1 MAKTLLSAY
10 TFTPGAANAGT
21 VVVPG
26 SYTLEQFLLITNVT
40 SGTILYQFNVPSKGA
55 VLSTGGGNTTLTLE
69 FSTSSMNAADRL
81 QVFVDDPAAGGGGG
95 GLTNAEL
102 RASPVPVSVSGV
114 ATAANQTSG
123 NSSLS
128 SIDGKVP
135 ALVSGR
141 LPVDGSGV
149 TQPVSG
155 TFWQATQPVSG
166 PLTDV
171 QLRAT
176 AVPVSGTF
184 WPTTQPISGSV
195 SITGTAAVSGPLTD
209 AELRATAVPVSGTF
223 WQATQPISGS
233 VSITGTPAV
242 TISGTPTV
250 SGPLTDTQLRA
261 TAVPVSASALP
272 LPTGAATETTLAAVN
287 GKLPALDSGR
297 LPVVLPA
304 GGGGLTNAELRSSP
318 VSVTNSAPSFMRAGF
333 AEVGSGIVG
342 KAAEEFTLLQTG
354 SGMTVNQSAGNLV
367 ITTGTTANSET
378 VIRSIDTFSGSLLA
392 RLKVTLS
399 QRIANQTFRYELADL
414 IGEALSYT
422 INSATSVTV
431 TFPTTNPFAAANV
444 GQSVRL
450 SRITGAAGIP
460 GRYAIASVSG
470 LTVTFTVAAWPA
482 SGSGSLTL
490 YGWNHIQLE
499 YSGTTAT
506 SANFDAQRRGWNSG
520 NTTATINTTAS
531 PGHVGQINFDVLTAA
546 FSDAVV
552 ASNTGYQWTNRAS
565 RIENVPDPETV
576 LYLFIVVQNGSTAPA
591 STTTLTTGFIQLED
605 QGRQKIRVASSDP
618 VGSHALPVQVLGGAL
633 GTQPVSGTVTSNIGT
648 GTVAAV
654 TAVTAANL
662 ALPGIIADV
671 ASAALTTTTTTA
683 AFTPTFGT
691 SYSVS
696 IPVTAVTGT
705 TPTLDVAI
713 EESDDS
719 GSNWFKVYDF
729 PRITGSG
736 MYRSPL
742 IRIVGNRVR
751 YVQTVGGTS
760 PSFTRAIN
768 RLQNSNSSE
777 AVRQLIDRSI
787 VLTTLNSTTPSLDTR
802 DAGNR
807 AQLVVN
813 VGAITTTAPA
823 LQMEGSDDN
832 GASWYAIGTPLTA
845 VASSTVQLTVVDI
858 NAALM
863 RVRVSTAGSG
873 VTSGYVMIKA
883 HD

>member
-1 MAKTLLSAY
+1 MAKQLLSSY
-10 TFTPGAANAGT
+10 SFTPGAANAGT

-55 VLSTGGGNTTLTLE
+55 VLTTGGGNTTLTLE
-69 FSTSSMNAADRL
+69 FSTQSMSAADRL

-95 GLTNAEL
+95 GLTDTQL

-114 ATAANQTSG
+114 ATAANQTTG

-184 WPTTQPISGSV
+184 WQATQPISGSV

-223 WQATQPISGS
+223 WQATQ
-233 VSITGTPAV
+233 
-242 TISGTPTV
+242 
-250 SGPLTDTQLRA
+250 
-261 TAVPVSASALP
+261 PVSASALP

-304 GGGGLTNAELRSSP
+304 GGGGLTDTELRATPVEVINTSP
-318 VSVTNSAPSFMRAGF
+318 VFMRAGF

-354 SGMTVNQSAGNLV
+354 SGMTVNQSSGNLV

-392 RLKVTLS
+392 RLKVILS

-414 IGEALSYT
+414 IGAALSYT

-431 TFPTTNPFAAANV
+431 TFPTTNPFTAANV

-482 SGSGSLTL
+482 SGSGTLTL
-490 YGWNHIQLE
+490 YGWNYIQLE

-506 SANFDAQRRGWNSG
+506 NASFDAQRRGWNSG

-531 PGHVGQINFDVLTAA
+531 PGHVGQISFDVFTTG
-546 FSDAVV
+546 FSDALV

-565 RIENVPDPETV
+565 RIENVPDPDTV

-591 STTTLTTGFIQLED
+591 STTTLTTGFIQIED

-633 GTQPVSGTVTSNIGT
+633 GTQPVSGTVTANIGT
-648 GTVAAV
+648 GTVA
-654 TAVTAANL
+654 AVTAANL

-719 GSNWFKVYDF
+719 GGNWFKVYDF
-729 PRITGSG
+729 PRITGTG
-736 MYRSPL
+736 IYRSPL

-751 YVQTVGGTS
+751 YVQTVGGTT

-873 VTSGYVMIKA
+873 VTAGYVMIKA

>member
-1 MAKTLLSAY
+1 MAKKLITSY
-10 TFTPGAANAGT
+10 TFTPGVSTVGT
-21 VVVPG
+21 VTIPG
-26 SYTLEQFLLITNVT
+26 TYTLEKFLLITNVT
-40 SGTILYQFNVPSKGA
+40 DNIIIYEFDVNSLGGTV
-55 VLSTGGGNTTLTLE
+55 STGGGNTTLALTYD
-69 FSTSSMNAADRL
+69 TSAMSSGDRL
-81 QVFVDDPAAGGGGG
+81 QIFVEEGTSSG
-95 GLTNAEL
+95 GLTDSEL
-102 RASPVPVSVSGV
+102 RASAVSASVSSLPLPTGA

-123 NSSLS
+123 NSSLT
-128 SIDGKVP
+128 SIDGKTP

-141 LPVDGSGV
+141 VPVDGSGV
-149 TQPVSG
+149 
-155 TFWQATQPVSG
+155 
-166 PLTDV
+166 
-171 QLRAT
+171 
-176 AVPVSGTF
+176 
-184 WPTTQPISGSV
+184 TQPISGSV

-209 AELRATAVPVSGTF
+209 AQLRAAAVSVSGPLTDTQLRATAVPVSGTF

-250 SGPLTDTQLRA
+250 SGPLTDVQLRA
-261 TAVPVSASALP
+261 TAVPVSGTFWQATQPVSASALP

-304 GGGGLTNAELRSSP
+304 GGSGLTNSELRASP
-318 VSVTNSAPSFMRAGF
+318 VPVTNSAPAFMRAGF

-367 ITTGTTANSET
+367 ITTGTTTNSET

-392 RLKVTLS
+392 RLKVILS

-431 TFPTTNPFAAANV
+431 TFPTTNPFTAANV
-444 GQSVRL
+444 GQGVRL

-470 LTVTFTVAAWPA
+470 LTVNFTVAAWPA
-482 SGSGSLTL
+482 SGSGTLTL
-490 YGWNHIQLE
+490 YGWNYIQLE

-506 SANFDAQRRGWNSG
+506 NASFDAQRRGWNSG

-531 PGHVGQINFDVLTAA
+531 PGHVGQINFDVLTAG
-546 FSDAVV
+546 FSDALV

-591 STTTLTTGFIQLED
+591 STTTLTTGFIQIED

-633 GTQPVSGTVTSNIGT
+633 GTQPVSGTVTANIGT

-654 TAVTAANL
+654 TSANL

-696 IPVTAVTGT
+696 IPVTAVTGS

-719 GSNWFKVYDF
+719 GGNWFKVYDF
-729 PRITGSG
+729 PRITGTG
-736 MYRSPL
+736 IYRSPL

-751 YVQTVGGTS
+751 YVQTVGGTT

-813 VGAITTTAPA
+813 IGAATTAPA

-832 GASWYAIGTPLTA
+832 GASWYSIGTPLTA
-845 VASSTVQLTVVDI
+845 VASSTVQLTVLDI

-863 RVRVSTAGSG
+863 RVRVSAAGLG
-873 VTSGYVMIKA
+873 VTPGYVLIKA

>member
-1 MAKTLLSAY
+1 MAKTLLSTY

-55 VLSTGGGNTTLTLE
+55 VLTTGGGNTTLTLE
-69 FSTSSMNAADRL
+69 FSTQSMSAADRL

-95 GLTNAEL
+95 GLTDTQL

-114 ATAANQTSG
+114 ATAANQATG

-166 PLTDV
+166 PLTDT

-184 WPTTQPISGSV
+184 WQATQP
-195 SITGTAAVSGPLTD
+195 VSGPLTD
-209 AELRATAVPVSGTF
+209 TQLRAAAVPVSGTF

-233 VSITGTPAV
+233 VSITGTAA
-242 TISGTPTV
+242 V
-250 SGPLTDTQLRA
+250 SGPLTDTELRA
-261 TAVPVSASALP
+261 TAVPVSGTFWQATQPVSASALP

-304 GGGGLTNAELRSSP
+304 GGGGLTDTELRASP
-318 VSVTNSAPSFMRAGF
+318 VPVTNSAPAFMRAGF
-333 AEVGSGIVG
+333 TEVGSGIVG

-354 SGMTVNQSAGNLV
+354 SGMTVNQSSGNLV

-392 RLKVTLS
+392 RLKVILS
-399 QRIANQTFRYELADL
+399 QRIANQTFRFELADL
-414 IGEALSYT
+414 IGEALSYA

-431 TFPTTNPFAAANV
+431 TFPTTNPFTAANV

-482 SGSGSLTL
+482 SGSGTLTL

-506 SANFDAQRRGWNSG
+506 NASFDAQRRGWNSG

-531 PGHVGQINFDVLTAA
+531 PGHVGQINFDVFTAA
-546 FSDAVV
+546 FSDALV

-591 STTTLTTGFIQLED
+591 STTTLTTRFIQIED

-633 GTQPVSGTVTSNIGT
+633 GTQPVSGTVTANIGT

-654 TAVTAANL
+654 TAANL
-662 ALPGIIADV
+662 ALPGIVADV

-696 IPVTAVTGT
+696 IPVTAVSGT

-719 GSNWFKVYDF
+719 GTNWFKVYDF
-729 PRITGSG
+729 PRITGTG
-736 MYRSPL
+736 IYRSPL

-751 YVQTVGGTS
+751 YVQTVGGGS

-873 VTSGYVMIKA
+873 VTAGYVMIKA

>member
-1 MAKTLLSAY
+1 MAKKLLSSY
-10 TFTPGAANAGT
+10 TFTPGAANVGT

-55 VLSTGGGNTTLTLE
+55 TLSSGGGNTTLALE
-69 FSTSSMNAADRL
+69 LSTVGMSGADRL
-81 QVFVDDPAAGGGGG
+81 QVFIDDLSTGGGG
-95 GLTNAEL
+95 GLTDAEL

-114 ATAANQTSG
+114 ATAANQATG

-166 PLTDV
+166 PLTN
-171 QLRAT
+171 
-176 AVPVSGTF
+176 
-184 WPTTQPISGSV
+184 TQ
-195 SITGTAAVSGPLTD
+195 
-209 AELRATAVPVSGTF
+209 LRATAVPVSGTF

-233 VSITGTPAV
+233 VSITGTAA
-242 TISGTPTV
+242 V
-250 SGPLTDTQLRA
+250 SGPLTNTELRA
-261 TAVPVSASALP
+261 TAVPVSGTFWQATQPVSASALP

-304 GGGGLTNAELRSSP
+304 GGGGLTDIELRASP
-318 VSVTNSAPSFMRAGF
+318 VEVINTSPAFMRAGF

-342 KAAEEFTLLQTG
+342 KAAEDFTLLQTG

-367 ITTGTTANSET
+367 ITTGTTVNSET

-392 RLKVTLS
+392 RLKVILS
-399 QRIANQTFRYELADL
+399 QRIANQIFRFELADL
-414 IGEALSYT
+414 IGEELSYT
-422 INSATSVTV
+422 INSATSITV
-431 TFPTTNPFAAANV
+431 TFPSVNPFTAANV

-450 SRITGAAGIP
+450 SQITGAAGIP

-482 SGSGSLTL
+482 SGSGTLTL
-490 YGWNHIQLE
+490 YGWNYIQLE

-506 SANFDAQRRGWNSG
+506 NASFDAQRRGWNSG

-531 PGHVGQINFDVLTAA
+531 PGHVGQLNFDVFAA
-546 FSDAVV
+546 GFSDALV
-552 ASNTGYQWTNRAS
+552 ASSTGYQWASRAS
-565 RIENVPDPETV
+565 RIENVPDPDTV

-591 STTTLTTGFIQLED
+591 STTTLTAGFIQIED

-618 VGSHALPVQVLGGAL
+618 VGSHALPVQVLGGDLATL
-633 GTQPVSGTVTSNIGT
+633 N
-648 GTVAAV
+648 
-654 TAVTAANL
+654 AANL
-662 ALPGIIADV
+662 AAPGIIADV
-671 ASAALTTTTTTA
+671 ASAGLTTTTTTA
-683 AFTPTFGT
+683 PRQPTFGI

-705 TPTLDVAI
+705 TPTLDVSI
-713 EESDDS
+713 EESDDT
-719 GSNWFKVYDF
+719 GVNWFKVYDF
-729 PRITGSG
+729 PRITAPGI
-736 MYRSPL
+736 YRSPL
-742 IRIVGNRVR
+742 IRIVGNRIR
-751 YVQTVGGTS
+751 YVQTVGGTT

-768 RLQNSNSSE
+768 RLQNSTSAD
-777 AVRQLIDRSI
+777 AVRQMIDRSI

-807 AQLVVN
+807 AQLVVS

-845 VASSTVQLTVVDI
+845 VANSTVQVTVLDI

-863 RVRVSTAGSG
+863 RARVSTAGSG
-873 VTSGYVMIKA
+873 VTAGYVLIKA

>member
-1 MAKTLLSAY
+1 MALRNAFGALALDATVTAIKTWLEARTGAKT
-10 TFTPGAANAGT
+10 TAN
-21 VVVPG
+21 
-26 SYTLEQFLLITNVT
+26 SI
-40 SGTILYQFNVPSKGA
+40 
-55 VLSTGGGNTTLTLE
+55 
-69 FSTSSMNAADRL
+69 
-81 QVFVDDPAAGGGGG
+81 
-95 GLTNAEL
+95 
-102 RASPVPVSVSGV
+102 SVNI
-114 ATAANQTSG
+114 ANDQT
-123 NSSLS
+123 
-128 SIDGKVP
+128 
-135 ALVSGR
+135 
-141 LPVDGSGV
+141 
-149 TQPVSG
+149 
-155 TFWQATQPVSG
+155 
-166 PLTDV
+166 
-171 QLRAT
+171 
-176 AVPVSGTF
+176 
-184 WPTTQPISGSV
+184 
-195 SITGTAAVSGPLTD
+195 
-209 AELRATAVPVSGTF
+209 VPVSGTF

-233 VSITGTPAV
+233 VSISGTPAVSISGTAAVSGPLTDTQLRAAAVPVSGPLTDTQLRATALPVTGTFFQATQPISGSVSITGTPTV

-261 TAVPVSASALP
+261 TAVPVSGTFWQATQPVSGSVSITGTAAVSGPLTDTELRATAVPVSGTFWQATQPVSASALP

-297 LPVVLPA
+297 LPVVLPT
-304 GGGGLTNAELRSSP
+304 GGGGLTNTELRATP
-318 VSVTNSAPSFMRAGF
+318 VEVTNTNPAFMRAGF

-342 KAAEEFTLLQTG
+342 KAAEDFTLLQTG

-392 RLKVTLS
+392 RLKVILS

-431 TFPTTNPFAAANV
+431 TFPATNPFTAANV

-470 LTVTFTVAAWPA
+470 LTVNFTVAAWPA
-482 SGSGSLTL
+482 SGSGTLTL
-490 YGWNHIQLE
+490 YGWNYIQLE

-506 SANFDAQRRGWNSG
+506 NANFDSQRRGWNSG

-633 GTQPVSGTVTSNIGT
+633 GTQPVSGTVTANIGT

-654 TAVTAANL
+654 TSANL
-662 ALPGIIADV
+662 ALPGIVADV
-671 ASAALTTTTTTA
+671 ASAALTSTA
-683 AFTPTFGT
+683 TAGPFTPTFGT
-691 SYSVS
+691 AYTVN

-719 GSNWFKVYDF
+719 GTNWFKVYDF

-742 IRIVGNRVR
+742 IRMVGNRVR

-768 RLQNSNSSE
+768 RLQNNNSAD

-807 AQLVVN
+807 AQLVVSI
-813 VGAITTTAPA
+813 GAATTAPA

-832 GASWYAIGTPLTA
+832 GANWYAIGTPLTA
-845 VASSTVQLTVVDI
+845 VASSTVQLTVLDI

-863 RVRVSTAGSG
+863 RVRVSTAGAT
-873 VTSGYVMIKA
+873 VTAGYVMIKA

>member
-1 MAKTLLSAY
+1 MAKTLLSSY
-10 TFTPGAANAGT
+10 SFTPGAANAGT

-55 VLSTGGGNTTLTLE
+55 VLTTGGGNTTLTLE

-114 ATAANQTSG
+114 ATAANQTSS

-128 SIDGKVP
+128 SIDGKLP
-135 ALVSGR
+135 ALVSSR

-184 WPTTQPISGSV
+184 WQATQPISGSV
-195 SITGTAAVSGPLTD
+195 SITGTVAVSGPLTD
-209 AELRATAVPVSGTF
+209 TELRATAVPVSGTF
-223 WQATQPISGS
+223 WQATQ
-233 VSITGTPAV
+233 
-242 TISGTPTV
+242 
-250 SGPLTDTQLRA
+250 
-261 TAVPVSASALP
+261 PVSASALP

-304 GGGGLTNAELRSSP
+304 GGGGLTNSELRASP

-342 KAAEEFTLLQTG
+342 KAAEDFTLLQTG

-378 VIRSIDTFSGSLLA
+378 VIRSINTFSGSLLA
-392 RLKVTLS
+392 RLKVILS
-399 QRIANQTFRYELADL
+399 QRIANQTFRFELADL

-431 TFPTTNPFAAANV
+431 TFPTTNPFTAANV

-470 LTVTFTVAAWPA
+470 LTVNFTVAAWPA
-482 SGSGSLTL
+482 SGSGTLTL

-506 SANFDAQRRGWNSG
+506 NASFDAQRRGWNSG

-531 PGHVGQINFDVLTAA
+531 PGHVGQLNFDVFTAG
-546 FSDAVV
+546 FSDALV

-591 STTTLTTGFIQLED
+591 STTTLTTGFIQIED

-633 GTQPVSGTVTSNIGT
+633 GTQPVSGTVTANIGT
-648 GTVAAV
+648 GTVA
-654 TAVTAANL
+654 AVTAANL

-696 IPVTAVTGT
+696 VPVTAVTGT
-705 TPTLDVAI
+705 SPTLDVAI

-719 GSNWFKVYDF
+719 GTNWFKVYDF

-845 VASSTVQLTVVDI
+845 VASSTVQLTVQDI

-873 VTSGYVMIKA
+873 VTAGYVMIKA

>member
-1 MAKTLLSAY
+1 MAKQLLSSY
-10 TFTPGAANAGT
+10 SFTPGAANAGT

-26 SYTLEQFLLITNVT
+26 TYTLEQFLLITNVT

-55 VLSTGGGNTTLTLE
+55 VLTTGGGNTTLTLE
-69 FSTSSMNAADRL
+69 FSTQSMSAADRL
-81 QVFVDDPAAGGGGG
+81 QVFIDDLTSSGGGGGGGGGG

-114 ATAANQTSG
+114 ATAANQTTG

-128 SIDGKVP
+128 SIDGKLP

-184 WPTTQPISGSV
+184 WQATQPISGSV

-209 AELRATAVPVSGTF
+209 AQLRATAVPVSGTF
-223 WQATQPISGS
+223 WQATQPVSGTVSANAGTNLNTSALALETGGNLATLTGRVPAQGQALMAASLPVAIASNQSALAVNSTPAAALLTTYSVTGVITINTVLATLDCSQYRS
-233 VSITGTPAV
+233 VSIQCTAMGTSGVV
-242 TISGTPTV
+242 TPEWSNDNTNWQGATI
-250 SGPLTDTQLRA
+250 LTQAGA
-261 TAVPVSASALP
+261 TATTFNAAGLWVAPVQARYL
-272 LPTGAATETTLAAVN
+272 
-287 GKLPALDSGR
+287 R
-297 LPVVLPA
+297 LRLSTA
-304 GGGGLTNAELRSSP
+304 
-318 VSVTNSAPSFMRAGF
+318 
-333 AEVGSGIVG
+333 
-342 KAAEEFTLLQTG
+342 
-354 SGMTVNQSAGNLV
+354 
-367 ITTGTTANSET
+367 TTA
-378 VIRSIDTFSGSLLA
+378 G
-392 RLKVTLS
+392 
-399 QRIANQTFRYELADL
+399 
-414 IGEALSYT
+414 
-422 INSATSVTV
+422 
-431 TFPTTNPFAAANV
+431 
-444 GQSVRL
+444 
-450 SRITGAAGIP
+450 
-460 GRYAIASVSG
+460 
-470 LTVTFTVAAWPA
+470 
-482 SGSGSLTL
+482 
-490 YGWNHIQLE
+490 
-499 YSGTTAT
+499 
-506 SANFDAQRRGWNSG
+506 
-520 NTTATINTTAS
+520 
-531 PGHVGQINFDVLTAA
+531 
-546 FSDAVV
+546 
-552 ASNTGYQWTNRAS
+552 
-565 RIENVPDPETV
+565 
-576 LYLFIVVQNGSTAPA
+576 
-591 STTTLTTGFIQLED
+591 TTTLSIHQFD
-605 QGRQKIRVASSDP
+605 DSRQFWLA
-618 VGSHALPVQVLGGAL
+618 
-633 GTQPVSGTVTSNIGT
+633 TQPVSGTVTSNIGT
-648 GTVAAV
+648 GTLAGV
-654 TAVTAANL
+654 TTVTTVSAVTAANL

-691 SYSVS
+691 GYSVS
-696 IPVTAVTGT
+696 IPVTAVSGT

-719 GSNWFKVYDF
+719 GTNWFKVYDF
-729 PRITGSG
+729 PRITAAG

-742 IRIVGNRVR
+742 IRMVGNRVR
-751 YVQTVGGTS
+751 YVQTVGGTT

-768 RLQNSNSSE
+768 RLQSSSDNE

-845 VASSTVQLTVVDI
+845 VASSTVQLTVQDI

-873 VTSGYVMIKA
+873 VTAGYVMIKA

>member
-1 MAKTLLSAY
+1 MAKTLLSTY

-55 VLSTGGGNTTLTLE
+55 VLTTGGGNTTLTLE
-69 FSTSSMNAADRL
+69 FSTQSMSAADRL

-95 GLTNAEL
+95 GLTDTQL

-114 ATAANQTSG
+114 ATAANQTTG

-184 WPTTQPISGSV
+184 WQATQPISGSV

-223 WQATQPISGS
+223 WQATQ
-233 VSITGTPAV
+233 
-242 TISGTPTV
+242 
-250 SGPLTDTQLRA
+250 
-261 TAVPVSASALP
+261 PVSASALP

-304 GGGGLTNAELRSSP
+304 GGGGLTDTELRATPVEVINTSP
-318 VSVTNSAPSFMRAGF
+318 VFMRAGF

-354 SGMTVNQSAGNLV
+354 SGMTVNQSSGNLV

-392 RLKVTLS
+392 RLKVILS

-414 IGEALSYT
+414 IGAALSYT

-431 TFPTTNPFAAANV
+431 TFPTTNPFTAANV

-482 SGSGSLTL
+482 SGSGTLTL
-490 YGWNHIQLE
+490 YGWNYIQLE

-506 SANFDAQRRGWNSG
+506 NASFDAQRRGWNSG

-531 PGHVGQINFDVLTAA
+531 PGHVGQISFDVFTTG
-546 FSDAVV
+546 FSDALV

-565 RIENVPDPETV
+565 RIENVPDPDTV

-591 STTTLTTGFIQLED
+591 STTTLTTGFIQIED

-633 GTQPVSGTVTSNIGT
+633 GTQPVSGTVTANIGT
-648 GTVAAV
+648 GTVA
-654 TAVTAANL
+654 AVTAANL

-719 GSNWFKVYDF
+719 GGNWFKVYDF
-729 PRITGSG
+729 PRITGTG
-736 MYRSPL
+736 IYRSPL

-751 YVQTVGGTS
+751 YVQTVGGTT

-873 VTSGYVMIKA
+873 VTAGYVMIKA

>member
-1 MAKTLLSAY
+1 MAKKLITSY
-10 TFTPGAANAGT
+10 TFTPGVSTVGT
-21 VVVPG
+21 VTIPG
-26 SYTLEQFLLITNVT
+26 TYTLEKFLLITNVT
-40 SGTILYQFNVPSKGA
+40 DNIIIYEFDVNSLGGTV
-55 VLSTGGGNTTLTLE
+55 STGGGNTTLALTYD
-69 FSTSSMNAADRL
+69 TSAMSSGDRL
-81 QVFVDDPAAGGGGG
+81 QIFVEEGTSSG
-95 GLTNAEL
+95 GLTDSEL
-102 RASPVPVSVSGV
+102 RASAVLASVSSLPLPTGA

-123 NSSLS
+123 NSSLT
-128 SIDGKVP
+128 SIDGKTP

-141 LPVDGSGV
+141 MPVDGSGV
-149 TQPVSG
+149 
-155 TFWQATQPVSG
+155 
-166 PLTDV
+166 
-171 QLRAT
+171 
-176 AVPVSGTF
+176 
-184 WPTTQPISGSV
+184 TQPISGSV

-209 AELRATAVPVSGTF
+209 AQLRAAAVSVSGPLTDTQLRATAVPVTGTF
-223 WQATQPISGS
+223 FQATQPISGT

-250 SGPLTDTQLRA
+250 SGPLTDTELRA
-261 TAVPVSASALP
+261 TAVPVSGTFWQATQPVSASALP

-304 GGGGLTNAELRSSP
+304 GGGGLTDNELRATP
-318 VSVTNSAPSFMRAGF
+318 VPVTNSNPAFMRAGF

-392 RLKVTLS
+392 RQKVILS
-399 QRIANQTFRYELADL
+399 QRIANQTFRFELADL
-414 IGEALSYT
+414 IGAALSYT

-431 TFPTTNPFAAANV
+431 TFPTTNPFTAANV

-470 LTVTFTVAAWPA
+470 LTVNFTVAAWPA
-482 SGSGSLTL
+482 SGSGTLTL
-490 YGWNHIQLE
+490 YGWNYIQLE

-506 SANFDAQRRGWNSG
+506 NASFDAQRRGWNSG

-531 PGHVGQINFDVLTAA
+531 PGHVGQINFDVLTAG
-546 FSDAVV
+546 FSDALV

-591 STTTLTTGFIQLED
+591 STTTLTTGFIQIED

-633 GTQPVSGTVTSNIGT
+633 GTQPVSGTVTANIGT

-654 TAVTAANL
+654 TSANL

-696 IPVTAVTGT
+696 IPVTAVSGT

-719 GSNWFKVYDF
+719 GGNWFKVYDF
-729 PRITGSG
+729 PRITGTG
-736 MYRSPL
+736 IYRSPL

-751 YVQTVGGTS
+751 YVQSVAGTT

-813 VGAITTTAPA
+813 IGAATAAPA

-832 GASWYAIGTPLTA
+832 GASWYSIGTPLTA
-845 VASSTVQLTVVDI
+845 VASSTVQLTVLDI

-863 RVRVSTAGSG
+863 RVRVSAAGSG
-873 VTSGYVMIKA
+873 VTPGYVLIKA

>member
-1 MAKTLLSAY
+1 MAKKLLSSY
-10 TFTPGAANAGT
+10 TFTPGAANVGT

-26 SYTLEQFLLITNVT
+26 TYTLEQFLLITNVS
-40 SGTILYQFNVPSKGA
+40 SGTTIYQFNVPSKGA
-55 VLSTGGGNTTLTLE
+55 TLTTGGGNTTLTLE
-69 FSTSSMNAADRL
+69 LSTVGMSGANRL
-81 QVFVDDPAAGGGGG
+81 QVFIDDLSTGGGG
-95 GLTNAEL
+95 GLTDAEL
-102 RASPVPVSVSGV
+102 RATAVPVSVSGV
-114 ATAANQTSG
+114 ATAANQTTG

-135 ALVSGR
+135 TLASGR
-141 LPVDGSGV
+141 VPVDGSGV

-171 QLRAT
+171 QLRA
-176 AVPVSGTF
+176 ASVPVSGTF
-184 WPTTQPISGSV
+184 WQATQPISGSV
-195 SITGTAAVSGPLTD
+195 SITGSAAVTGPLTD
-209 AELRATAVPVSGTF
+209 TELRATAVPVSGTF

-233 VSITGTPAV
+233 VSI
-242 TISGTPTV
+242 SGTPTV
-250 SGPLTDTQLRA
+250 TGPLTDTQLRA
-261 TAVPVSASALP
+261 TSVPVSGTFWQATQPVSAASLP
-272 LPTGAATETTLAAVN
+272 LPTGAASETTLAAVN

-297 LPVVLPA
+297 LPVVLPP
-304 GGGGLTNAELRSSP
+304 GGGGLTDTELRATP
-318 VSVTNSAPSFMRAGF
+318 VQVIGTNPPFMRAGF

-342 KAAEEFTLLQTG
+342 KAAEEFSLLQTG

-392 RLKVTLS
+392 RAKAILS
-399 QRIANQTFRYELADL
+399 QRIANQTFRFELADL

-422 INSATSVTV
+422 INSATSITV
-431 TFPTTNPFAAANV
+431 TFPTTNPFTAANV

-470 LTVTFTVAAWPA
+470 LTVNFTVASWPA
-482 SGSGSLTL
+482 SGSGTLTL
-490 YGWNHIQLE
+490 YGWNYIQLE

-506 SANFDAQRRGWNSG
+506 NASFDAQRRGWNSG
-520 NTTATINTTAS
+520 NTTITTQTSAS
-531 PGHVGQINFDVLTAA
+531 PGHVAQLNFDVFTAGV
-546 FSDAVV
+546 SDALV
-552 ASNTGYQWTNRAS
+552 ASNTAYQWANRGS
-565 RIENVPDPETV
+565 RIENVPDPDTV

-591 STTTLTTGFIQLED
+591 STTTLTTGFIQIED

-618 VGSHALPVQVLGGAL
+618 VGSHALPVQVLGGVL

-654 TAVTAANL
+654 TAANL

-671 ASAALTTTTTTA
+671 ASAALATTTTTS
-683 AFTPTFGT
+683 AFTPTFGI

-696 IPVTAVTGT
+696 IPVTAATGT
-705 TPTLDVAI
+705 TPTLDI
-713 EESDDS
+713 SIQESDDS
-719 GSNWFKVYDF
+719 GTNWFTVYDL
-729 PRITGSG
+729 PRITATGI
-736 MYRSPL
+736 YRSPL
-742 IRIVGNRVR
+742 IRMVGNRVR
-751 YVQTVGGTS
+751 YVQTVGGTT
-760 PSFTRAIN
+760 PSFTRSIN
-768 RLQNSNSSE
+768 RLQNSTSAD
-777 AVRQLIDRSI
+777 AVRQLINRSV

-802 DAGNR
+802 GAGNR

-832 GASWYAIGTPLTA
+832 GATWYAIGAPLTA

-858 NAALM
+858 NAGLM

-873 VTSGYVMIKA
+873 VTAGYVLIKA

>member
-1 MAKTLLSAY
+1 MAKKLITSY
-10 TFTPGAANAGT
+10 TFTPGVSTVGT
-21 VVVPG
+21 VTIPG
-26 SYTLEQFLLITNVT
+26 TYTLEKFLLITNVT
-40 SGTILYQFNVPSKGA
+40 DNIIIYEFDVNSLGGTV
-55 VLSTGGGNTTLTLE
+55 STGGGNTTLALTYD
-69 FSTSSMNAADRL
+69 TSAMSSGDRL
-81 QVFVDDPAAGGGGG
+81 QIFVEEGTSSG
-95 GLTNAEL
+95 GLTDSEL
-102 RASPVPVSVSGV
+102 RASAVLASVSSLPLPTGA

-123 NSSLS
+123 NSSLT
-128 SIDGKVP
+128 SIDGKTP

-141 LPVDGSGV
+141 MPVDGSGV
-149 TQPVSG
+149 
-155 TFWQATQPVSG
+155 
-166 PLTDV
+166 
-171 QLRAT
+171 
-176 AVPVSGTF
+176 
-184 WPTTQPISGSV
+184 TQPISGSV

-209 AELRATAVPVSGTF
+209 AQLRAAAVSVSGPLTDTQLRATAVPVTGTF
-223 WQATQPISGS
+223 FQATQPISGT

-250 SGPLTDTQLRA
+250 SGPLTDTELRA
-261 TAVPVSASALP
+261 TAVPVSGTFWQATQPVSASALP

-297 LPVVLPA
+297 LPVVLPP
-304 GGGGLTNAELRSSP
+304 GGGGLTDAELRASP
-318 VSVTNSAPSFMRAGF
+318 VPVTNSNPAFMRAGF

-392 RLKVTLS
+392 RQKVILS
-399 QRIANQTFRYELADL
+399 QRIANQTFRFELADL
-414 IGEALSYT
+414 IGAALSYT

-431 TFPTTNPFAAANV
+431 TFPTTNPFTAANV

-470 LTVTFTVAAWPA
+470 LTVNFTVAAWPA
-482 SGSGSLTL
+482 SGSGTLTL
-490 YGWNHIQLE
+490 YGWNYIQLE

-506 SANFDAQRRGWNSG
+506 NASFDAQRRGWNSG

-531 PGHVGQINFDVLTAA
+531 PGHVGQINFDVLTAG
-546 FSDAVV
+546 FSDALV

-591 STTTLTTGFIQLED
+591 STTTLTTGFIQIED

-633 GTQPVSGTVTSNIGT
+633 GTQPVSGTVTANIGT

-654 TAVTAANL
+654 TSANL

-719 GSNWFKVYDF
+719 GGNWFKVYDF
-729 PRITGSG
+729 PRITGTG
-736 MYRSPL
+736 IYRSPL

-751 YVQTVGGTS
+751 YVQSVAGTT

-813 VGAITTTAPA
+813 IGAATAAPA

-832 GASWYAIGTPLTA
+832 GASWYSIGTPLTA
-845 VASSTVQLTVVDI
+845 VASSTVQLTVLDI

-863 RVRVSTAGSG
+863 RVRVSAAGSG
-873 VTSGYVMIKA
+873 VTPGYVLIKA

>member
-1 MAKTLLSAY
+1 MAKKLLASY

-26 SYTLEQFLLITNVT
+26 SYTLEQFLLITNVS
-40 SGTILYQFNVPSKGA
+40 SGTTIYQFNVPTKGA
-55 VLSTGGGNTTLTLE
+55 TLSTGGGNTTLTLE
-69 FSTSSMNAADRL
+69 LSTLGMSGADRL
-81 QVFVDDPAAGGGGG
+81 QVFIDDLSTGGGG
-95 GLTNAEL
+95 GLTDTEL
-102 RASPVPVSVSGV
+102 RATPVPVSVSGV
-114 ATAANQTSG
+114 ATAANQSTG

-141 LPVDGSGV
+141 VPVDGSGV

-155 TFWQATQPVSG
+155 SVTVSGTVTASG
-166 PLTDV
+166 PLTDT

-184 WPTTQPISGSV
+184 WQTTQPISGSV
-195 SITGTAAVSGPLTD
+195 SVTGTTAVSGPLTD
-209 AELRATAVPVSGTF
+209 SELRATAVPISGSVSISGTPTVTGPLTDTQLRATAVPVSGTF
-223 WQATQPISGS
+223 WQATQP
-233 VSITGTPAV
+233 
-242 TISGTPTV
+242 
-250 SGPLTDTQLRA
+250 
-261 TAVPVSASALP
+261 VSAASLP

-297 LPVVLPA
+297 LPVVLPS
-304 GGGGLTNAELRSSP
+304 GGGGLTDSELRATP
-318 VSVTNSAPSFMRAGF
+318 VQVTNSNPAFMRAGF

-392 RLKVTLS
+392 RLKVILS
-399 QRIANQTFRYELADL
+399 QRIVNQTFRFELADL
-414 IGEALSYT
+414 IGSALSYT

-431 TFPTTNPFAAANV
+431 TFPTTNPFTSANV

-482 SGSGSLTL
+482 SGSGTLTL
-490 YGWNHIQLE
+490 YGWNYIQLE

-506 SANFDAQRRGWNSG
+506 NASFDAQRRGWNSG
-520 NTTATINTTAS
+520 NTTITTQTSAN
-531 PGHVGQINFDVLTAA
+531 PGHVAQLSFDVFTAGV
-546 FSDAVV
+546 SDALV
-552 ASNTGYQWTNRAS
+552 ASNTAYQWANRGS
-565 RIENVPDPETV
+565 RIENVPDPDTV

-591 STTTLTTGFIQLED
+591 STTTLTTGFVQIED

-618 VGSHALPVQVLGGAL
+618 VGSHALPVQVLGGLL

-654 TAVTAANL
+654 TSANL

-683 AFTPTFGT
+683 AFTPTFGIAYT
-691 SYSVS
+691 VN

-719 GSNWFKVYDF
+719 GTNWFKVYDF
-729 PRITGSG
+729 PRITAAG

-742 IRIVGNRVR
+742 IRMVGNRVR
-751 YVQTVGGTS
+751 YVQTVGGTT

-768 RLQNSNSSE
+768 RLQNSSSAE
-777 AVRQLIDRSI
+777 AVRQLIDRSTI

-832 GASWYAIGTPLTA
+832 GTTWYAIGTPLTA
-845 VASSTVQLTVVDI
+845 VASSTVQVTVVDI

-873 VTSGYVMIKA
+873 VTAGYVMIKA

>member
-1 MAKTLLSAY
+1 MAKKLLASY

-26 SYTLEQFLLITNVT
+26 TYTLEQFLLITNVT
-40 SGTILYQFNVPSKGA
+40 SGTTIYQFNVPTKGA
-55 VLSTGGGNTTLTLE
+55 ALSTGGGNTTLTLE
-69 FSTSSMNAADRL
+69 LSTLGMNSADRL
-81 QVFVDDPAAGGGGG
+81 QVFIDDLIGGSGG
-95 GLTNAEL
+95 GLTDAEL
-102 RASPVPVSVSGV
+102 RATPVPVSVSGV
-114 ATAANQTSG
+114 ATAANQSTG

-135 ALVSGR
+135 ALVGGR
-141 LPVDGSGV
+141 VPVDGSGV

-155 TFWQATQPVSG
+155 SVTVSGTVTASG
-166 PLTDV
+166 PLTD
-171 QLRAT
+171 
-176 AVPVSGTF
+176 
-184 WPTTQPISGSV
+184 TQ
-195 SITGTAAVSGPLTD
+195 
-209 AELRATAVPVSGTF
+209 LRATAVPVSGTF

-242 TISGTPTV
+242 SISGTTAVSGPLTNTELRATAVPISGSVSISGTPTV
-250 SGPLTDTQLRA
+250 TGPLTDTELRA
-261 TAVPVSASALP
+261 TAVPVSGTFWQATQPVSAASLP
-272 LPTGAATETTLAAVN
+272 LPSGAATETTLAAVN
-287 GKLPALDSGR
+287 GKLPSLDSGR
-297 LPVVLPA
+297 LPVVLPP
-304 GGGGLTNAELRSSP
+304 GGGGLTDTELRATP
-318 VSVTNSAPSFMRAGF
+318 VQVTNSSPAFMRAGF

-392 RLKVTLS
+392 RLKVILS
-399 QRIANQTFRYELADL
+399 QRIANQTFRFELADL
-414 IGEALSYT
+414 IGQALSYT
-422 INSATSVTV
+422 INSAISVTV
-431 TFPTTNPFAAANV
+431 TFPTTNPFTSANV

-450 SRITGAAGIP
+450 SLITGAAGIP

-482 SGSGSLTL
+482 SGSGTLTL

-520 NTTATINTTAS
+520 NTTASINTTAS
-531 PGHVGQINFDVLTAA
+531 PGHVGQINFDVFTAGFA
-546 FSDAVV
+546 DALV

-565 RIENVPDPETV
+565 RIENVPDPDTV

-591 STTTLTTGFIQLED
+591 STTTLTTRFIQIED
-605 QGRQKIRVASSDP
+605 QGRHKIRVASSDP
-618 VGSHALPVQVLGGAL
+618 VGSHALPVQVLGGLL

-654 TAVTAANL
+654 TAANL
-662 ALPGIIADV
+662 ALPGIITDV
-671 ASAALTTTTTTA
+671 ASAALTSTATTA
-683 AFTPTFGT
+683 AFTPTFGIAYT
-691 SYSVS
+691 VN

-719 GSNWFKVYDF
+719 GTNWFKVYDF
-729 PRITGSG
+729 PRITAAG

-742 IRIVGNRVR
+742 IRAVGNRVR
-751 YVQTVGGTS
+751 YVQTVGGTT

-768 RLQNSNSSE
+768 RLQNSSSAE

-787 VLTTLNSTTPSLDTR
+787 SLTTLNSTTPSLDTR

-845 VASSTVQLTVVDI
+845 VANSTVQVTVQDI

-873 VTSGYVMIKA
+873 VTAGYVIIKA

>member
-1 MAKTLLSAY
+1 MAKTLLSTY

-55 VLSTGGGNTTLTLE
+55 VLTTGGGNTTLTLE
-69 FSTSSMNAADRL
+69 FSTQSMSAADRL
-81 QVFVDDPAAGGGGG
+81 QVFVDDPAAGGGG

-114 ATAANQTSG
+114 ATAANQTTG

-128 SIDGKVP
+128 SIDGKLP
-135 ALVSGR
+135 ALVSSR

-155 TFWQATQPVSG
+155 TFWQATQP
-166 PLTDV
+166 
-171 QLRAT
+171 
-176 AVPVSGTF
+176 
-184 WPTTQPISGSV
+184 ISGSV

-209 AELRATAVPVSGTF
+209 TELRATAVPVSGTF
-223 WQATQPISGS
+223 WQATQ
-233 VSITGTPAV
+233 
-242 TISGTPTV
+242 
-250 SGPLTDTQLRA
+250 
-261 TAVPVSASALP
+261 PVSASALP

-304 GGGGLTNAELRSSP
+304 GGGGLTDTELRATPVEVINTSP
-318 VSVTNSAPSFMRAGF
+318 VFMRAGF

-392 RLKVTLS
+392 RLKVILS
-399 QRIANQTFRYELADL
+399 QRIANQTFRFELADL
-414 IGEALSYT
+414 IGAALSYT

-431 TFPTTNPFAAANV
+431 TFPTTNPFTAANV

-470 LTVTFTVAAWPA
+470 LTVNFTVAAWPA
-482 SGSGSLTL
+482 SGSGTLTL
-490 YGWNHIQLE
+490 YGWNYIQLE

-506 SANFDAQRRGWNSG
+506 NASFDAQRRGWNSG

-531 PGHVGQINFDVLTAA
+531 PGHVGQISFDVFTTG
-546 FSDAVV
+546 FSDALV

-565 RIENVPDPETV
+565 RIENVPDPDTV

-591 STTTLTTGFIQLED
+591 STTTLTTGFIQIED

-633 GTQPVSGTVTSNIGT
+633 GTQPVSGTVTANIGT
-648 GTVAAV
+648 GTVA
-654 TAVTAANL
+654 AVTAANL

-696 IPVTAVTGT
+696 IPVTAVSGT

-719 GSNWFKVYDF
+719 GGNWFKVYDF
-729 PRITGSG
+729 PRITGTG

-832 GASWYAIGTPLTA
+832 GSSWYAIGTPLTA
-845 VASSTVQLTVVDI
+845 VASSTVQLTVQDI

-863 RVRVSTAGSG
+863 RVRVSTAGVG

>member
-1 MAKTLLSAY
+1 MAKKLITSY
-10 TFTPGAANAGT
+10 TFTPGVSTVGT
-21 VVVPG
+21 VTIPG
-26 SYTLEQFLLITNVT
+26 TYTLEKFLLITNVT
-40 SGTILYQFNVPSKGA
+40 DNIIIYEFDVNSLGGTV
-55 VLSTGGGNTTLTLE
+55 STGGGNTTLALTYD
-69 FSTSSMNAADRL
+69 TSAMSSGDRL
-81 QVFVDDPAAGGGGG
+81 QIFVEEGTSSG
-95 GLTNAEL
+95 GLTDSEL
-102 RASPVPVSVSGV
+102 RASAVLASVSSLPLPTGA

-123 NSSLS
+123 NSSLT
-128 SIDGKVP
+128 SIDGKTP

-141 LPVDGSGV
+141 MPVDGSGV
-149 TQPVSG
+149 
-155 TFWQATQPVSG
+155 
-166 PLTDV
+166 
-171 QLRAT
+171 
-176 AVPVSGTF
+176 
-184 WPTTQPISGSV
+184 TQPISGSV

-209 AELRATAVPVSGTF
+209 AQLRAAAVSVSGPLTDTQLRATAVPVSGTF
-223 WQATQPISGS
+223 WQATQPISGT
-233 VSITGTPAV
+233 VSISGTPAV

-250 SGPLTDTQLRA
+250 SGPLTDTELRA
-261 TAVPVSASALP
+261 TAVPVSGTFWQATQPVSASALP

-297 LPVVLPA
+297 LPVVLPT
-304 GGGGLTNAELRSSP
+304 GGGGLTNNELRASP
-318 VSVTNSAPSFMRAGF
+318 VPVTNSNPAFMRAGF

-342 KAAEEFTLLQTG
+342 KAAEDFTLLQTG

-392 RLKVTLS
+392 RLKVILS
-399 QRIANQTFRYELADL
+399 QRIVNQTFRYELADL

-431 TFPTTNPFAAANV
+431 TFPTTNPFTAANV

-470 LTVTFTVAAWPA
+470 LTVNFTVAAWPA
-482 SGSGSLTL
+482 SGSGTLTL
-490 YGWNHIQLE
+490 YGWNYIQLE

-506 SANFDAQRRGWNSG
+506 NANFDSQRRGWNSG

-531 PGHVGQINFDVLTAA
+531 PGHVGQISFDVLTAG
-546 FSDAVV
+546 FSDALV

-633 GTQPVSGTVTSNIGT
+633 GTQPVSGTVTANIGT
-648 GTVAAV
+648 GTVA
-654 TAVTAANL
+654 AVTAANL

-696 IPVTAVTGT
+696 IPVTAVSGT

-719 GSNWFKVYDF
+719 GGNWFKVYDF
-729 PRITGSG
+729 PRITGTG
-736 MYRSPL
+736 IYRSPL

-751 YVQTVGGTS
+751 YVQSVAGTT

-813 VGAITTTAPA
+813 IGAATTAPA

-832 GASWYAIGTPLTA
+832 GASWYVIGTPLTA
-845 VASSTVQLTVVDI
+845 VASSTVQLTVLDI

-863 RVRVSTAGSG
+863 RVRVSAAGSG
-873 VTSGYVMIKA
+873 VTPGYVLIKA

>member
-1 MAKTLLSAY
+1 MALRNAFGALALDATVTAIKTWLEARTGAKT
-10 TFTPGAANAGT
+10 TAN
-21 VVVPG
+21 
-26 SYTLEQFLLITNVT
+26 S
-40 SGTILYQFNVPSKGA
+40 
-55 VLSTGGGNTTLTLE
+55 
-69 FSTSSMNAADRL
+69 
-81 QVFVDDPAAGGGGG
+81 
-95 GLTNAEL
+95 
-102 RASPVPVSVSGV
+102 VSVNI
-114 ATAANQTSG
+114 ANDQT
-123 NSSLS
+123 
-128 SIDGKVP
+128 
-135 ALVSGR
+135 
-141 LPVDGSGV
+141 
-149 TQPVSG
+149 
-155 TFWQATQPVSG
+155 
-166 PLTDV
+166 
-171 QLRAT
+171 
-176 AVPVSGTF
+176 
-184 WPTTQPISGSV
+184 
-195 SITGTAAVSGPLTD
+195 
-209 AELRATAVPVSGTF
+209 VPVSGTF

-233 VSITGTPAV
+233 VSLSGTPAVSISGTAAVSGPLTDTQLRAAAVPVSGPLTDTQLRATAVPVSGTFWQGTQPISGTVSISGTPAV

-250 SGPLTDTQLRA
+250 SGPLTDTELRA
-261 TAVPVSASALP
+261 TAVPVSGTFWQATQPVSASALP

-304 GGGGLTNAELRSSP
+304 GGGGLTDNELRATPVEVINTSP
-318 VSVTNSAPSFMRAGF
+318 AFMRAGF

-392 RLKVTLS
+392 RLKVILS

-431 TFPTTNPFAAANV
+431 TFPATNPFTAANV

-460 GRYAIASVSG
+460 GRYAIASISG

-482 SGSGSLTL
+482 SGSGTLTL

-506 SANFDAQRRGWNSG
+506 NANFDAQRRGWNSG

-531 PGHVGQINFDVLTAA
+531 PGHVGQISFDVFTTG
-546 FSDAVV
+546 FSDALV

-565 RIENVPDPETV
+565 RIENVPDPETE
-576 LYLFIVVQNGSTAPA
+576 LHLFIVVQNGSTAPA
-591 STTTLTTGFIQLED
+591 STTTLTTGFIQIED

-633 GTQPVSGTVTSNIGT
+633 GTQPVSGTVTANIGT

-654 TAVTAANL
+654 TAVTSANL

-719 GSNWFKVYDF
+719 GGNWFKVYDF
-729 PRITGSG
+729 PRITGTG
-736 MYRSPL
+736 IYRSPL
-742 IRIVGNRVR
+742 IRMVGNRVR
-751 YVQTVGGTS
+751 YVQTVGGTT

-813 VGAITTTAPA
+813 IGAATTAPA

-845 VASSTVQLTVVDI
+845 VASSTVQLTVQDI

>member
-1 MAKTLLSAY
+1 MAKTLLSTY

-55 VLSTGGGNTTLTLE
+55 VLTTGGGNTTLTLE
-69 FSTSSMNAADRL
+69 FSTQSMSAADRL

-95 GLTNAEL
+95 GLTDTQL

-114 ATAANQTSG
+114 ATAANQTTG

-171 QLRAT
+171 QLRA
-176 AVPVSGTF
+176 A
-184 WPTTQPISGSV
+184 
-195 SITGTAAVSGPLTD
+195 
-209 AELRATAVPVSGTF
+209 AVPVSGTF

-233 VSITGTPAV
+233 VSITGTAA
-242 TISGTPTV
+242 V
-250 SGPLTDTQLRA
+250 SGPLTDTELRA
-261 TAVPVSASALP
+261 TAVPVSGTFWQATQPVSASALP

-304 GGGGLTNAELRSSP
+304 GGGGLTDTELRATPVEVINTSP
-318 VSVTNSAPSFMRAGF
+318 AFMRAGF
-333 AEVGSGIVG
+333 TEVGSGIVG

-354 SGMTVNQSAGNLV
+354 SGMTVNQSSGNLV

-392 RLKVTLS
+392 RLKVILS

-414 IGEALSYT
+414 IGAALSYT

-431 TFPTTNPFAAANV
+431 TFPTTNPFTAANV

-450 SRITGAAGIP
+450 SQITGAAGIP

-470 LTVTFTVAAWPA
+470 LTVTFTVASWPA
-482 SGSGSLTL
+482 SGSGTLTL
-490 YGWNHIQLE
+490 YGWNYIQLE

-506 SANFDAQRRGWNSG
+506 NASFDAQRRGWNSG

-531 PGHVGQINFDVLTAA
+531 PGHVGQINFDVFTAA
-546 FSDAVV
+546 FSDALV

-565 RIENVPDPETV
+565 RIENVPDPETE

-591 STTTLTTGFIQLED
+591 STTTLTTRFIQIED

-633 GTQPVSGTVTSNIGT
+633 GTQPVSGTVTANIGT

-654 TAVTAANL
+654 TSANL

-719 GSNWFKVYDF
+719 GGNWFKVYDF
-729 PRITGSG
+729 PRITGTG
-736 MYRSPL
+736 IYRSPL

-813 VGAITTTAPA
+813 IGAATTAPA

-873 VTSGYVMIKA
+873 VTAGYVMIKA